1 MNLSLQNKETTQ
13 LRGLLSVQSD
23 SSVTDFEGNG
33 MIGH

>member
-1 MNLSLQNKETTQ
+1 MDVSLQNKEMTQ
-13 LRGLLSVQSD
+13 LRGLLSVHSD